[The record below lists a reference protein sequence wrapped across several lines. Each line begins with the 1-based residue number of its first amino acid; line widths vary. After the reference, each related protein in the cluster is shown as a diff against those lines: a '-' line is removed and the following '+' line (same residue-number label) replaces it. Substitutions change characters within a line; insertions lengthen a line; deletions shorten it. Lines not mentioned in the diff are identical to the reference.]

1 MASKVSLH
9 KTDTEKVAL
18 AIQFKT
24 EGNESHKKQDF
35 KVAIGKYHRALLQ
48 LKGIGSA
55 KSAGLGAFMS
65 DEDMETMGY
74 SETISETM
82 KQDVTKLT
90 ADCYNNL
97 SACLLKQPNPNYTK
111 ILEYC
116 DKVIELEPQN
126 AKAHYRKGLSYLS
139 LDKYEQGLDSFQ
151 MASSLDS
158 SFQASKYIQQCKEG
172 IKKQDKQ
179 LRDAYKGMFDRQKSG
194 NETQEHG

>member
-74 SETISETM
+74 SETIT
-82 KQDVTKLT
+82 
-90 ADCYNNL
+90 
-97 SACLLKQPNPNYTK
+97 CLLKQPNPNYTK